1 MNPKAVPEALRRGLR
16 AIQRTL
22 RPLLLLTVAL
32 AGVGQAP
39 GARAHELSLAR
50 FELSPANSA
59 TASASDRRTYRLL
72 VLLPD
77 AGGLDGPRRPGWPEN
92 CEVEDTLEVFQGGG
106 TRLEFIFSCTTGL
119 ASDAVLTTPW
129 GQDGAVFTTHFG
141 GRNADGTAQPR
152 TLVLAGR
159 RAGVDIPLGQG
170 ETTPRSLLTTARD
183 FAGLGMF
190 HILEGWDH
198 LAFVLCLCLLVSGR
212 GLLLLVTAFTVGHS
226 ASLALAYLGYIS
238 VPMRP
243 VEAVIA
249 LSVAFMAREAILQ
262 PQSAMPRNGVGLRH
276 GAVVTGFGLLHG
288 LGFAS
293 ELEGLG
299 ISAGER
305 ITGLLTFNLGVE
317 IGQLLFVALTLFL
330 LSAARLLAWQRQARL
345 AALAGAGVLGM
356 YWFTERIIALF

>member
-1 MNPKAVPEALRRGLR
+1 MSRQALFRRRPGAHSPHKAVLVFFA
-16 AIQRTL
+16 
-22 RPLLLLTVAL
+22 LLLAWLP
-32 AGVGQAP
+32 AP
-39 GARAHELSLAR
+39 AVHAHELSLAR
-50 FELSPANSA
+50 FELGMADSAVATDSA
-59 TASASDRRTYRLL
+59 TGDRLRTYRLL
-72 VLLPD
+72 ILLPD
-77 AGGLDGPRRPGWPEN
+77 TGGIDGTRGLGWPEG
-92 CEVEDTLEVFQGGG
+92 CEVEETQEVFHGGR
-106 TRLEFIFSCTTGL
+106 TRLEFIFSCALGL
-119 ASDAVLTTPW
+119 AGDAVLTTPW
-129 GQDGAVFTTHFG
+129 GQDGAVFTTHL
-141 GRNADGTAQPR
+141 GRGHADGAAEPQ
-152 TLVLAGR
+152 TLILAGR

-170 ETTPRSLLTTARD
+170 EAAPRSLLTTARD
-183 FAGLGMF
+183 YAGLGMF

-198 LAFVLCLCLLVSGR
+198 LAFVLCLCLLVGGR

-262 PQSAMPRNGVGLRH
+262 PQPVMPRIGIGLRYP
-276 GAVVTGFGLLHG
+276 AVVTGFGLLHG

-305 ITGLLTFNLGVE
+305 ITGLVAFNIGVE
-317 IGQLLFVALTLFL
+317 IGQLLFVAFTLFL
-330 LSAARLLAWQRQARL
+330 LSAARLLAWQSQARL

-356 YWFTERIIALF
+356 YWLTERIISLF